1 MHLIIMGAPGSG
13 KGTCAVAIKEHYSIP
28 HISTGDIFR
37 KAISEKTKIGVIA
50 QGYIDKGQL
59 VPDSVTNQIIKERLM
74 ESDCQKGFLLDG
86 FPRNLDQA
94 RALSEILDELNIK
107 LDAAI
112 NLEIEDE
119 VIVNRIVNRR
129 ICSNCGRG
137 YNIISLKPKK
147 DGICDD
153 CGSPLYQRKDD
164 TLETIG
170 ERLSVYNTQTKPIV
184 EYYKNLGILVNVN
197 SNQSIENVNNEI
209 IHKLEEK

>member
-13 KGTCAVAIKEHYSIP
+13 KGTCAVAIKERYSIP

-37 KAISEKTKIGVIA
+37 KAISEKTKIGIIA

-129 ICSNCGRG
+129 ICSNCGKG
-137 YNIISLKPKK
+137 YNILSLKPKK

-164 TLETIG
+164 TVETIG

>member
-1 MHLIIMGAPGSG
+1 MGAPGSG
-13 KGTCAVAIKEHYSIP
+13 KGTCAVAIKERYSIP

-129 ICSNCGRG
+129 ICSNCGKG
-137 YNIISLKPKK
+137 YNILSLKPKK

-164 TLETIG
+164 TVETIG
-170 ERLSVYNTQTKPIV
+170 ERLNVYNTQTKPIV
-184 EYYKNLGILVNVN
+184 EYYKNLGILVNIN

>member
-13 KGTCAVAIKEHYSIP
+13 KGTCAVAIKERYSIP

-37 KAISEKTKIGVIA
+37 KAISEQTKIGVIA

-129 ICSNCGRG
+129 ICSNCGKG
-137 YNIISLKPKK
+137 YNILSLKPKK

-164 TLETIG
+164 TVETIG

-197 SNQSIENVNNEI
+197 SNQSIENVNNDI